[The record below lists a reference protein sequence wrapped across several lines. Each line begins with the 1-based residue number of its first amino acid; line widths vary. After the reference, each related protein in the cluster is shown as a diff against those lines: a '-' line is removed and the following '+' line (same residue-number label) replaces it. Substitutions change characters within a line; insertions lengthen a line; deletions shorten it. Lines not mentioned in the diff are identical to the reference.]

1 MGFTWLKAQLL
12 RGCKGYKSITAMPQ
26 KKFFIRD
33 EILSSL
39 GKFVFFE
46 RFILPKKFY
55 CHSFKLIRNAAI
67 SCITILHILSL
78 LSVSCRHCYHW
89 FGNGNNTIIKQGGN
103 ETLAGLKF

>member
-12 RGCKGYKSITAMPQ
+12 KGCKGYKSITAMLQ

-46 RFILPKKFY
+46 RFILIDQKCCYQLYHYFP
-55 CHSFKLIRNAAI
+55 HIISIIGKLQ
-67 SCITILHILSL
+67 TLLSL
-78 LSVSCRHCYHW
+78 IW
-89 FGNGNNTIIKQGGN
+89 QW
-103 ETLAGLKF
+103 